1 MISRD
6 AILSL
11 TSMSL
16 YLVLQIVY
24 FLRSKSPLQS
34 TFQKKKKTVF
44 MLEQL
49 KRQLRHFLKNKGT
62 ISPKGERGVNESS
75 VIVTDSVT
83 FIYQISQT

>member
-16 YLVLQIVY
+16 YLVPQIVY

-34 TFQKKKKTVF
+34 TFQKKTTVF

>member
-1 MISRD
+1 
-6 AILSL
+6 
-11 TSMSL
+11 MSL
-16 YLVLQIVY
+16 YLVVQIVY
-24 FLRSKSPLQS
+24 FLRSKSSLQS
-34 TFQKKKKTVF
+34 TFQKKKKKTVF

>member
-1 MISRD
+1 
-6 AILSL
+6 
-11 TSMSL
+11 
-16 YLVLQIVY
+16 
-24 FLRSKSPLQS
+24 
-34 TFQKKKKTVF
+34 

>member
-1 MISRD
+1 
-6 AILSL
+6 
-11 TSMSL
+11 MSL
-16 YLVLQIVY
+16 YLVVQIVY
-24 FLRSKSPLQS
+24 FLRSKSSLQS

-49 KRQLRHFLKNKGT
+49 KRQLRYFLKNKGT